1 MYYMN
6 NALLRYNQLDVASYL
21 MENAISS
28 SLMKFKAPQKKLK
41 KTKAYANKQKNYR
54 KQTVINK

>member
-1 MYYMN
+1 MN

-28 SLMKFKAPQKKLK
+28 SLMKFKAPQNKLK